1 MYTACAHVRHTWAQM
16 QQKCVPMYVYLYNTI
31 QGQFVA
37 STAPSEVAP
46 NWTPD
51 PCNTSCTG
59 WSAAEPY
66 EGRVSLSIH
75 TDQTLGHI
83 MYIHG
88 HMIHIHGL
96 STPTYMGTQY
106 STVQYMGGGGEA
118 TVHHNPPPPLPPHP
132 GLMQWTRTHDISDI
146 CQPNLLH

>member
-96 STPTYMGTQY
+96 STPAYMGTQY
-106 STVQYMGGGGEA
+106 LRGHTNFDWGPTALRICSAFQGGGWVLGKSAWRALE
-118 TVHHNPPPPLPPHP
+118 TDIHIVDHS
-132 GLMQWTRTHDISDI
+132 QW
-146 CQPNLLH
+146 